1 LPQNIAVRH
10 RICTDIAK
18 RIKDL
23 GYPGDC
29 GYNQL
34 LYPVEH
40 QTRDLMKFIVDK
52 LPRSAEEGT
61 EGELVG
67 ANAILNRNITQAL
80 SKWQKTLWQLPSCQ
94 SGKPLTNIY
103 KRIPFSLQDSNFLA
117 TKLLNKHS
125 LEKVIEQRKAEQ
137 LNRRFNSTNAAAG
150 SAVPGSSSSSSAG
163 NSLLPEDNNALMD
176 RIIASLREVESN
188 TKATHK
194 KAGGAGAGGEKEG
207 GVAVEAGDADEG
219 KGSDESNN
227 NSKSKTGAQMALS
240 FQELVQQITD
250 TSNHG
255 KGTD

>member
-1 LPQNIAVRH
+1 
-10 RICTDIAK
+10 
-18 RIKDL
+18 
-23 GYPGDC
+23 
-29 GYNQL
+29 L

-103 KRIPFSLQDSNFLA
+103 KRIPISQQDSTFLA
-117 TKLLNKHS
+117 TKLLNKQS

-137 LNRRFNSTNAAAG
+137 LNRRFNSTNATAG
-150 SAVPGSSSSSSAG
+150 SNVPGSSSSSSAG

-207 GVAVEAGDADEG
+207 GVVDEAGDDEG

-227 NSKSKTGAQMALS
+227 KSKTGAQMALS

-255 KGTD
+255 KNANHLLICIILVLNLLFSHCFRRCQ